1 MFDSF
6 SWDSMTEILQDSTLF
21 SIFVSAVVVL
31 MIVFS
36 IITVYSK
43 AREEKR
49 VEEMRWSKVSSN
61 MALYDTSR
69 HIIIPLEADEILVG
83 RHGSADIWLS
93 DMSVSRYHAVLYVS
107 NGIWSVMD
115 LDSKS
120 GTYVNGRKIRS
131 VVQLRDMDEIRFG
144 NKAVIIRQR
153 RR

>member
-61 MALYDTSR
+61 MTLYDTSR
-69 HIIIPLEADEILVG
+69 HIIIPMEADEILVG
-83 RHGSADIWLS
+83 RHGSADIRLS